1 MAPAP
6 LLPTPGRH
14 PRHPLGYLA
23 RYRLQVLLGVACLVV
38 VNGLAQAT
46 PWVVKWII
54 EGLTAGSRPHWLV
67 ALLLGMA
74 VTQGGIRILS
84 RVFIFNAGREAE
96 YDLRA
101 TLFARFCQLNGQFYR
116 SYRVGDLMSRLTN
129 DLSSVRALYGPGVL
143 HIVNTVF
150 AYGVGLPMMLR
161 IDPWMTLWA
170 LAPYAVLL
178 LGTRFFARG
187 IYGRSQ
193 EMQASLAGMTSTVQ
207 ENLSGIRELKSHR
220 LEEQRAQGF
229 GEASAHYLDRAM
241 RLAGWRAGLIPFM
254 GVGAGVSI
262 VVSLYLGGSRVI
274 DGQLSLG
281 DLVAF
286 NLYLGLLAWP
296 TMAIGWMLSLW
307 QRGISAWHRLVEII
321 EQQSALEVVLAGVGG
336 RGRDGEGDRVSG
348 VGGRGAPEIEV
359 RGLTVRLGDKDVLK
373 DVSFTIP
380 AGTVCAV
387 VGRVGSGK
395 STLAEA
401 LARLL
406 EIPPGAIFVGGE
418 DVTRLEVGGLR
429 DRVAYA
435 PQSAFLFSRSI
446 RENVAMGLAPGLD
459 PAAGEGAARVEQA
472 VRLAGL
478 EPDMD
483 AFPDGLETVVGER
496 GLSISGGQ
504 RQRIALARALAAHRP
519 VIILDDSL
527 SAVDAETEKQI
538 LQGLGGVLQGR
549 TGMLISHRLSALRH
563 ADQVVVLDG
572 GRVAE
577 AGGHEELLERGGL
590 YADLYRKQL
599 LSELG
604 RKPDMMAGRT
614 SPGDMMAGRTSP
626 GDMMAG
632 RTSPGGDPA

>member
-1 MAPAP
+1 MV
-6 LLPTPGRH
+6 T
-14 PRHPLGYLA
+14 
-23 RYRLQVLLGVACLVV
+23 
-38 VNGLAQAT
+38 NGLAQAT

-54 EGLTAGSRPHWLV
+54 EGLTAGSRPDGLV
-67 ALLLGMA
+67 ALLLTMA
-74 VTQGGIRILS
+74 LVQGGIRILS

-96 YDLRA
+96 YDLRS
-101 TLFARFCQLNGQFYR
+101 TLFARFCQLDGQFYR
-116 SYRVGDLMSRLTN
+116 RYRVGDLMSRLTN

-161 IDPWMTLWA
+161 IDPWLTLWA
-170 LAPYAVLL
+170 LSPYAVLL

-193 EMQASLAGMTSTVQ
+193 EMQASLASMTSTVQ
-207 ENLSGIRELKSHR
+207 ENLAGIRELKSHR
-220 LEEQRAQGF
+220 MEEQRARVF
-229 GEASAHYLDRAM
+229 GADSEHYLDRAM

-254 GVGAGVSI
+254 GLGAGASL
-262 VVSLYLGGSRVI
+262 VVTLYIGGGRVI
-274 DGQLSLG
+274 SDELSLG

-296 TMAIGWMLSLW
+296 TMAVGWMLSLW
-307 QRGISAWHRLVEII
+307 QRGISAWHRLVEIV
-321 EQQSALEVVLAGVGG
+321 EERSALEVALALAAEALA
-336 RGRDGEGDRVSG
+336 RAEEEQ
-348 VGGRGAPEIEV
+348 APEIQV
-359 RGLTVRLGDKDVLK
+359 RGLTVALGDKAVLR
-373 DVSFTIP
+373 DVSFTVP
-380 AGTVCAV
+380 AGSVCAV

-406 EIPPGAIFVGGE
+406 VVPEGTIFVGGE
-418 DVTRLEVGGLR
+418 DVTALEVGALR

-446 RENVAMGLAPGLD
+446 RENVAMGLPPGLEPD
-459 PAAGEGAARVEQA
+459 HGEGAARVEQA
-472 VRLAGL
+472 VHLAGL
-478 EPDMD
+478 KPDLD

-527 SAVDAETEKQI
+527 SAVDAETEKEI
-538 LQGLGGVLQGR
+538 LAGLGGVLQGR
-549 TGMLISHRLSALRH
+549 TGILISHRLSALRH
-563 ADQVVVLDG
+563 ADQVVVLEE

-577 AGGHEELLERGGL
+577 AGGHQELLHKGGL
-590 YADLYRKQL
+590 YAELYRRQL
-599 LSELG
+599 LNELG
-604 RKPDMMAGRT
+604 TVAP
-614 SPGDMMAGRTSP
+614 
-626 GDMMAG
+626 
-632 RTSPGGDPA
+632 